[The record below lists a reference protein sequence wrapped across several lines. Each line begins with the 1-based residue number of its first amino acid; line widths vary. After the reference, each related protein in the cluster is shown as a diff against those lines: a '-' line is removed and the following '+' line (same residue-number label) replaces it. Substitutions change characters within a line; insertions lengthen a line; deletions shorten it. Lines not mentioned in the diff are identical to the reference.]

1 MKKTSGKINT
11 EIETKISVGEIEN
24 SNCNI
29 KKNKKTLKRA
39 SFGFVEVLILLISTS
54 IIFFITGIFLYT
66 RFFEVQFL
74 SKSST
79 ENINSDL
86 KEISQVYE
94 YILENYYGEVDK
106 NDLIKKAID
115 GMLSGLDDANT
126 TYIDESISNNFNIL
140 LNGSY
145 EGVGIEIA
153 SDSNDNIVVVEVFED
168 TPASKAGLKT
178 LDIIKSINGTNTQNM
193 ETSDVVELIKKATDS
208 NISIVV
214 GRDGEE
220 IGLELKREIITLD
233 SATFKIIQQD
243 NKKIG
248 YIYISIFASN
258 TYEQFKEKLEELEN
272 NKIDSLI
279 IDVRFN
285 SGGHLSSATKI
296 LSLFLDS
303 SKIIYQVQNKNGI
316 QKIYSEGTETKNYPI
331 VVLVDEQ
338 SASASEILAS
348 ALKEQYGATLVG
360 KKTYGKGTVQE
371 LLTLTSGIQYKITTQ
386 HWLTSLGTW
395 IDQNGIDVDY
405 EVELSEE
412 YINNPIQE
420 NDNQLQ
426 KALSILK

>member
-1 MKKTSGKINT
+1 MKKISEKINT
-11 EIETKISVGEIEN
+11 EIETKKSIGEIEN

-29 KKNKKTLKRA
+29 KKNRKT
-39 SFGFVEVLILLISTS
+39 SFGPVEVLILLISTA
-54 IIFFITGIFLYT
+54 IIFSITGIFLYT
-66 RFFEVQFL
+66 KFFEVQLL
-74 SKSST
+74 SKPST

-86 KEISQVYE
+86 KEVSQVYE

-106 NDLIKKAID
+106 NDLIRKAID

-153 SDSNDNIVVVEVFED
+153 NDSNGNIVVVEVFED
-168 TPASKAGLKT
+168 TPASKAGLKN
-178 LDIIKSINGTNTQNM
+178 LDIIKSINGTSTQNM
-193 ETSDVVELIKKATDS
+193 ETSEVVQLIKQATNS

-214 GRDGEE
+214 ERDGEE
-220 IGLELKREIITLD
+220 TGLELKREIITLD
-233 SATFKIIQQD
+233 SVIFKIIQQD

-248 YIYISIFASN
+248 YVYISIFASN

-272 NKIDSLI
+272 NEIDSLI
-279 IDVRFN
+279 IDVRSN

-303 SKIIYQVQNKNGI
+303 SKIIYQVENKNGI
-316 QKIYSEGTETKNYPI
+316 QKIYSEGTETKNYPM

-412 YINNPIQE
+412 YMNNPTQE